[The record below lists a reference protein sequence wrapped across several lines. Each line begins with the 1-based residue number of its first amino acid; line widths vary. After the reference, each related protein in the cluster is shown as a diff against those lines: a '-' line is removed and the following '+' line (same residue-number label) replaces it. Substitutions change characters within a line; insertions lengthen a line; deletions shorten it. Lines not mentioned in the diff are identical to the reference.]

1 MKSDKR
7 RIIFSNYDDV
17 ANPAYGG
24 GGARAIHEVAKRLAK
39 ESDVTVITGTYP
51 GAVDTVIDGV
61 RYERI
66 GTYAFG
72 PKLGQLIYSLLLP
85 FVAWRKSF
93 DVWYESLTPPF
104 SCSFLPIFARGPVVA
119 LVHML
124 SGEDMWR
131 KYRLPF
137 HLAER
142 VGLRLYR
149 RFVVLSDAV
158 ASQVRRSNPGADIVV
173 IPNGV
178 DMPQE
183 PAQPETG
190 KHVLFIG
197 RTEVDQKGL
206 DLLVSAWSSVAS
218 RVSVPLLIAGDG
230 QATES
235 RRLKEIV
242 DGSGCADSI
251 RLVGHVTG
259 AEKDSLFRDAALVA
273 IPSRFETFSMVA
285 LEAFSYGLPVVAF
298 DILNTGWFPD
308 EAAIRID
315 LFDTV
320 SFGKA
325 IVSLLDDP
333 DRRRRMGAAA
343 RESVRHYD
351 WDGIAERYIRH
362 ADLVTGTL

>member
-1 MKSDKR
+1 MI
-7 RIIFSNYDDV
+7 IIFSNYDDI

-24 GGARAIHEVAKRLAK
+24 GGARAIHEVTKRLAK

-51 GAVDTVIDGV
+51 GAVDMVIDGV

-124 SGEDMWR
+124 SGEDMRR

-137 HLAER
+137 HLVER
-142 VGLRLYR
+142 AGLRLYR
-149 RFVVLSDAV
+149 RFVVLSEV
-158 ASQVRRSNPGADIVV
+158 LASQVRRSNPGADIAV

-183 PAQPETG
+183 PAHPETG

-218 RVSVPLLIAGDG
+218 RVSLQLLIAGSG
-230 QATES
+230 QVAETQ
-235 RRLKEIV
+235 RLKEIV
-242 DGSGCADSI
+242 EDSGCSDSI

-285 LEAFSYGLPVVAF
+285 LEAFSYGLPVVSF
-298 DILNTGWFPD
+298 DIPNMRWFPD
-308 EAAIRID
+308 EVAIRID
-315 LFDTV
+315 PFDTV
-320 SFGKA
+320 SFGKTIA
-325 IVSLLDDP
+325 SLLDDP

-343 RESVRHYD
+343 RESMCSYD
-351 WDGIAERYIRH
+351 WDDIAERYMRH
-362 ADLVTGTL
+362 AELVTRKL